1 MIRANFGKD
10 ELSKIIVIFNSFNLA
25 MFSKIKLFK
34 YHFFFNSLYICCFNH
49 IINTIMVDFGKAR
62 KTKTTKRYINPVEI
76 YSSLDRK
83 SATGPLRPLQN
94 SILSEWFENR
104 QEDRD
109 LIIKLHTG
117 EGKTLIGLLIL
128 QSRIHQD
135 KGPCLYVCPNIQL
148 AKQVAL
154 DADKFGVPYCILEK
168 ERDLPLEFI
177 EGKKILITHV
187 QKVFNGKTIFK
198 LNNHSEN
205 LGGVILD
212 DSHACIDSIRSA
224 STIRI
229 SKDYNNEL
237 YNSILSLFENDLKE
251 QGEGYYWD
259 IVSSKYA
266 TIMQIPYWAWI
277 DKKSEILNLLYA
289 NEESQEIM
297 YTFPLIKN
305 NIENCF
311 AFISGKGIEIIPD
324 HIPIE
329 AFGSFNKA
337 EQRILMSATTQDDS
351 FFIKGLGF
359 KLDAILNP
367 LVNDDSKWSGEKMII
382 IPSLIDEN
390 LDRELIRSEFAKP
403 KEKRLVGHVSLV
415 PSYKLS
421 EQYGRLG
428 SIIANKDNI
437 ESIIGILKNNQFDKT
452 VVFVNRYDGIDLP
465 DESCRVLLVDSMP
478 HFDSLFDRYEI
489 MCREDSDIIN
499 IKIAQKIEQGLGRS
513 VRGEK
518 DYSVILII
526 GAELVRFIKSKKTA
540 RLFSLQTQKQIEI
553 GFEVA
558 QMAKKDY
565 DSEEPTMKVVESL
578 ISQCIH
584 RDEDWKGYYQENM
597 DAIDYN
603 NEKSSISDILTLE
616 HAAELANFKHDYEL
630 ACTKIQEILDKF
642 KLSDSE
648 QGWYMQLLARYKYQI
663 SKSFSAKIQK
673 SAFQKNM
680 LLLKP
685 RDGIVYKKIA
695 TIDANQIQNIK
706 EWISKHENYE
716 ELKLEVDDILD
727 NFSFNNTAEKFEQS
741 VKDIGLL
748 LGLDS
753 QRPDKEIRKGPDN
766 LWGKNGTYFMIECKS
781 EVSESRTTIF
791 KSEAGQMNNHCG
803 WFEETYGKDV
813 PVKRILIIPTSVLA
827 NDANFTHD
835 VEILKKDG
843 LNKLKYAIRE
853 FIKEF
858 NSFNLNGLTEENIQ
872 HYLEIHQ
879 LSIKCL
885 LKNYTERPIRLK

>member
-1 MIRANFGKD
+1 
-10 ELSKIIVIFNSFNLA
+10 
-25 MFSKIKLFK
+25 
-34 YHFFFNSLYICCFNH
+34 
-49 IINTIMVDFGKAR
+49 MVDFGKAR
-62 KTKTTKRYINPVEI
+62 KTKTTKKHINPAEI

-83 SATGPLRPLQN
+83 SATGPLRPVQN
-94 SILSEWFENR
+94 QLLSDWFEHH

-128 QSRIHQD
+128 QSKIHQD
-135 KGPCLYVCPNIQL
+135 KGPCLYVCPNMQL

-154 DADKFGVPYCILEK
+154 DADKFGVPYCLLEK
-168 ERDLPLEFI
+168 ERDLPLEFL

-198 LNNHSEN
+198 LNNHSIK
-205 LGGVILD
+205 LGCIILD

-229 SKDYNNEL
+229 SKEYNDEL

-259 IVSSKYA
+259 IISGKYA

-277 DKKSEILNLLYA
+277 DKKSDILNLLYA
-289 NEESQEIM
+289 NEEAQGVM
-297 YTFPLIKN
+297 YPFPLIKN
-305 NIENCF
+305 IIENCF
-311 AFISGKGIEIIPD
+311 AYISGKGIEIIPD

-329 AFGSFNKA
+329 AFGSFNKS

-367 LVNDDSKWSGEKMII
+367 LVNDASKWSGEKMII
-382 IPSLIDEN
+382 IPSLIDES
-390 LDRELIRSEFAKP
+390 LDRELMRSEFAKP
-403 KEKRLVGHVSLV
+403 KEKRVVGHVSLI
-415 PSYKLS
+415 PSYKLA
-421 EQYGRLG
+421 EQYERLG
-428 SIIANKDNI
+428 SIIANAANI
-437 ESIIGILKNNQFDKT
+437 EDIIEALKNNQFNKT

-465 DESCRVLLVDSMP
+465 DESCRVLMVDSMP
-478 HFDSLFDRYEI
+478 HFDSLSDRYEI
-489 MCREDSDIIN
+489 MCREDSEIIS

-518 DYSVILII
+518 DYSVILIV

-558 QMAKKDY
+558 QMAKKEY
-565 DSEEPTMKVVESL
+565 DEEEPTMKVVESL
-578 ISQCIH
+578 ISQCIQ

-597 DAIDYN
+597 DAI
-603 NEKSSISDILTLE
+603 EFKVGKSSISNILMIE
-616 HAAELANFKHDYEL
+616 HDAELANYKHDNEL
-630 ACTKIQEILDKF
+630 ACKKIQEILDNYD
-642 KLSDSE
+642 LSDSE
-648 QGWYMQLLARYKYQI
+648 QGWYLQLLARYKYPL
-663 SKSFSAKIQK
+663 SKSESAKIQK
-673 SAFQKNM
+673 GAFQKNM

-685 RDGIVYKKIA
+685 KDGIVYKKIA
-695 TIDANQIQNIK
+695 IIDANQIQNIK

-716 ELKLEVDDILD
+716 ELKLEVEDILD
-727 NFSFNNTAEKFEQS
+727 NFSFNITAEKFEQS
-741 VKDIGLL
+741 VKNIGLL

-766 LWGKNGTYFMIECKS
+766 LWGRNGIYFMIECKS
-781 EVSESRTTIF
+781 EVSESRLTIT
-791 KSEAGQMNNHCG
+791 KAEAGQMNNHCG

-813 PVKRILIIPTSVLA
+813 SVKRILIIPTSLLA

-835 VEILKKDG
+835 IEILKKDG
-843 LNKLKYAIRE
+843 LNKLKQSIRE
-853 FIKEF
+853 FVKEF
-858 NSFNLNGLTEENIQ
+858 SLFNLSGLTEENIQ
-872 HYLEIHQ
+872 NYLDLHK
-879 LSIKCL
+879 LSIKHL
-885 LKNYTERPIRLK
+885 MKNYTERPIRLKS